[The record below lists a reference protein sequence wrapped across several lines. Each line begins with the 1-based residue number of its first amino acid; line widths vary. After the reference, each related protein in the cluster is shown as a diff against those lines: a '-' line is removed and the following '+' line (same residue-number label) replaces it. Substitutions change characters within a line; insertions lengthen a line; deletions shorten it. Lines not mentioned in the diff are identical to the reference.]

1 MTRINKPPRPSQA
14 GRATPRRIRAREP
27 HPSHDSV
34 LDRLRGE
41 TTAGVL
47 LLIAVAIA
55 MVWANGPWRDSYA
68 SLSATRVG
76 PESLGLN
83 MSLAHWASDGVLVLF
98 FFVVGLELKT
108 EFVTGSLRNVRA
120 ALLPILAAVCGM
132 AVPAGL
138 YAVIQVLGEGRL
150 DGWAIPTATDIA
162 FALALLGLFG
172 RGLPPGLRVFLMTLA
187 VMDDLMAIIVIAVFY
202 SSGLDVVALVASFAA
217 VAAFG
222 ALTARRITPWWLL
235 VPRAAIA
242 WAYRYRSGVHAT
254 NAGVLLGMVV
264 PARMRRGERESL
276 THRFAHALVPLSNG
290 FALPVFAFFSAGIT
304 ISGGLQMLLDP
315 VPLGVMVG
323 LIAGKVLGVWGGV
336 ALMTRFTPL
345 RLAGGVDLIDI
356 LCASFLAGVGFTVS
370 LLIAEL
376 SFPGEEIG
384 ASARLAVVAASTIS
398 AVLAAVALRLR
409 LRTAVRGAGAVRRAA
424 GV

>member
-1 MTRINKPPRPSQA
+1 MANIPPKPSQA
-14 GRATPRRIRAREP
+14 GRRTPRRIPQREP

-41 TTAGVL
+41 TTAGIL

-55 MVWANGPWRDSYA
+55 LAWANSPWKDSYA
-68 SLSATRVG
+68 ELSHTYVG
-76 PESLGLN
+76 PEALGLR
-83 MSLAHWASDGVLVLF
+83 MSLAHWAADGVLVIF

-132 AVPAGL
+132 VVPATI
-138 YAVIQVLGEGRL
+138 YAVIQVMGDGRL

-187 VMDDLMAIIVIAVFY
+187 VMDDLMAIIVIALFY
-202 SSGLDVVALVASFAA
+202 SSGLDVVALALSFAA
-217 VAAFG
+217 VAVFG
-222 ALTARRITPWWLL
+222 VLTARRITAWWLL
-235 VPRAAIA
+235 VPIA
-242 WAYRYRSGVHAT
+242 VVAWIFMYRSGVHAT
-254 NAGVLLGMVV
+254 IAGVLLGMVV
-264 PARMRRGERESL
+264 PATMRSGERESL
-276 THRFAHALVPLSNG
+276 THRFAHALAPLSNG

-304 ISGGLQMLLDP
+304 ISGGLDMLAHP
-315 VPLGVMVG
+315 VPLGVMAG
-323 LIAGKVLGVWGGV
+323 LVLGKVIGVWGGV
-336 ALMTRFTPL
+336 ALLTRFTPL
-345 RLAGGVDLIDI
+345 RLTGGVDLVDI
-356 LCASFLAGVGFTVS
+356 LCASFLAGIGFTVS

-384 ASARLAVVAASTIS
+384 AAARLAVVAASAVS
-398 AVLAAVALRLR
+398 AVLAAIALRLR
-409 LRTAVRGAGAVRRAA
+409 VRTAVRGTGAERRK
-424 GV
+424 GRVTR